1 MNLLLATIAV
11 LLVMIILVGFRAAR
25 RQDADAPMTVRNPDF
40 TLADAC
46 RLAKDEQLD
55 IDAGLRQGLDAFE
68 SGLQGLSGAAA
79 LTATR
84 KRIMECVDERVMQ
97 EEILELGDDIKQGLR
112 QASSDFPQSDPEAR
126 ERIARHAIEI
136 RILRLFAGGRFE
148 DAQAFDWL
156 AVYEKAAG
164 MRRKALRSYLERA
177 VTGETLDAEEA
188 RQQAISMVDG
198 QLRARLLQLPAGARF
213 EQLAREA
220 AEESTDSEKEPSA

>member
-25 RQDADAPMTVRNPDF
+25 RQDTEAPMTVRNPDF
-40 TLADAC
+40 TLGDA
-46 RLAKDEQLD
+46 RRMAAEEELD
-55 IDAGLRQGLDAFE
+55 IDAPLRQQLDAFE
-68 SGLQGLSGAAA
+68 SELHGMSGAAA

-84 KRIMECVDERVMQ
+84 KRIMERVDERVMQ
-97 EEILELGDDIKQGLR
+97 EEILELAEDIKQGLR
-112 QASSDFPQSDPEAR
+112 RASSDFPQSDAAAR
-126 ERIARHAIEI
+126 ERIQQHVTEI
-136 RILRLFAGGRFE
+136 RVLRIFAGGRFE
-148 DAQAFDWL
+148 DEQAFDWL
-156 AVYEKAAG
+156 TVYEKAAG

-220 AEESTDSEKEPSA
+220 AAGSEDLPG